1 MTGFPNSTIAALCYA
16 EQTDIDFPALT
27 AEFGKALWGNP
38 QGSFEIQ
45 TVYDD
50 FVVFDLS
57 TMRITIAY
65 SDLLRD
71 AARDI
76 APPAFAEVIVVAVGP
91 GPDGTPPGPD
101 FDDRA
106 ALCQG
111 LIDKIST
118 HQHVDRLIVREH
130 VGVFDEDAHDVLVED
145 IATPRGQALREGP
158 DPKTEELMWE
168 MATRAWDKANG
179 TAGECL
185 DAEVI
190 STEPPR
196 PTHAAAAADKKG
208 AAAQRKAKAGGKGK
222 QTTDD
227 GDEVWDKDIDNQPFI
242 HRAAVN
248 ALNATMLVFALPVG
262 AALVTLSVLGRES
275 LGFSSRIT
283 ALTGSAMGVANSETA
298 QNLLSYFS

>member
-1 MTGFPNSTIAALCYA
+1 MTGIPNSTIAALCYA
-16 EQTDIDFPALT
+16 NPTDIDFPALT
-27 AEFGKALWGNP
+27 AEFGKALWANP
-38 QGSFEIQ
+38 QGRLDIQ

-50 FVVFDLS
+50 FVVFDLA

-65 SDLLRD
+65 SDLMRD

-76 APPAFAEVIVVAVGP
+76 APPAFAAIIVVAVGP
-91 GPDGTPPGPD
+91 GPDGSPPGPE

-111 LIDKIST
+111 LIDKISS

-130 VGVFDEDAHDVLVED
+130 AGAFDEDAHDVLVED
-145 IATPRGQALREGP
+145 IATPRGQTLREGP
-158 DPKTEELMWE
+158 DPVTEELMWE
-168 MATRAWDKANG
+168 MATRAWDQANG
-179 TAGECL
+179 GAGDCL

-190 STEPPR
+190 STEPPK
-196 PTHAAAAADKKG
+196 PTHAAAAADRPG
-208 AAAQRKAKAGGKGK
+208 AAAQRKAKATRKDK
-222 QTTDD
+222 D
-227 GDEVWDKDIDNQPFI
+227 GEEVWDEDVDSQPLI

-298 QNLLSYFS
+298 HNLLTFFS